1 MDIEEFIFIRY
12 RDNVIIVRELCNK
25 LYKDFGLMR
34 DDSIRCINRIYDYQ
48 RERYGDI
55 LDCNNYTDHSKEEKR
70 DLSDKARQ
78 RRNAKRRYLE
88 RR

>member
-12 RDNVIIVRELCNK
+12 RDNVIIISDIVNK

-34 DDSIRCINRIYDYQ
+34 DDIIRCINRIYDYQ
-48 RERYGDI
+48 RKKYGDI
-55 LDCNNYTDHSKEEKR
+55 LDCNNYTEHSKEEKMY
-70 DLSDKARQ
+70 LSDKARQ